1 MAPHVNRKN
10 KKDNMYY
17 RTQSTTMAALKC
29 EVKKSGAKKVCNTVF
44 QKAGSLNSR
53 SMSEDPCNQQQ
64 ARSLKHR
71 YHKQKDSDEIYSLLM
86 QQKEHTSRPNG
97 GFVCG
102 LKFDGTPQ
110 YVLANKSQLQDLN
123 RFATNPIRFSY
134 VGMDP
139 TFRLGCFYVTPLVYK
154 NLTLVKR

>member
-1 MAPHVNRKN
+1 
-10 KKDNMYY
+10 MYY

-44 QKAGSLNSR
+44 QKAGGSLNSR
-53 SMSEDPCNQQQ
+53 SMSEDPRNQQQ

-86 QQKEHTSRPNG
+86 QQEHTSRPNG

-139 TFRLGCFYVTPLVYK
+139 TFRLGRFYFTPLVYK